1 MKLLISTPCSGGNL
15 KDRYVASLLT
25 CITTGISEGLFEAIQ
40 PHFQGKESLI
50 HRGRN
55 RAAMY
60 MMDHGFDKLITIDAD
75 ISFTYEDFKRIVTTD
90 LPIVGGSYPI
100 KSFPIVVNFNPLPN
114 QGTEFFSTN
123 RGMDYDAF
131 IKFKAKY
138 ADPDTGLAE
147 VRHLPTGFLC
157 VKREVFEKLGET
169 TEIYED
175 FDSSSGERK
184 RFMHF
189 YPSDV
194 KDGILRSED
203 WAFSDN
209 AIAAGYRVMFDTR
222 VVCGHTGDMEYRLG
236 QFFGEVQT

>member
-25 CITTGISEGLFEAIQ
+25 CISTGISEGLFTKIQ

-60 MMDHGFDKLITIDAD
+60 AYENGFDKIITIDAD
-75 ISFTYEDFKRIVTTD
+75 ISFTYEDFKRIVTSD
-90 LPIVGGSYPI
+90 EMIVGGSYPI
-100 KSFPIVVNFNPLPN
+100 KSFPVVVNFNPLEGK
-114 QGTEFFSTN
+114 GTEFFSTN
-123 RGMDYDAF
+123 RGIDYDAF
-131 IKFKAKY
+131 EKFKAKY
-138 ADPDTGLAE
+138 ADPKTGLAE

-157 VKREVFEKLGET
+157 VRREVFEKLGET
-169 TEIYED
+169 SEIYED

-194 KDGILRSED
+194 KDFTLRSED
-203 WAFSDN
+203 WAFCDN
-209 AIAAGYRVMFDTR
+209 ARAAGFKIMFDTR
-222 VVCGHTGDMEYRLG
+222 VVTGHVGDHEYRLG
-236 QFFGEVQT
+236 QFFGQIQT